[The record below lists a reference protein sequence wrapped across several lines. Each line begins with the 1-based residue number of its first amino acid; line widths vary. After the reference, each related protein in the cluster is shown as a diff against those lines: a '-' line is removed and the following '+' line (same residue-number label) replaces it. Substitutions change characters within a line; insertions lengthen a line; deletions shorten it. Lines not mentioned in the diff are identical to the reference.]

1 MMTGILQDLRYAVR
15 QLRKSPGFT
24 AIAVITLALGI
35 GANTAIFSV
44 VNGVLLRPLAFRE
57 PNRLVHVWHVPPAK
71 SFPGMAT
78 FAVSAAN
85 YLDWKSQNQV
95 FENMAI
101 YTYHSFTLTGGE
113 KPEQVDAGAVS
124 SGFFETLGV
133 QPMLGRV
140 FSPQE
145 DQPGRSNVVVLSHR
159 FWQDHFGSNADIVG
173 HNINIDGQSFVVAGV
188 MPPSFRYPDVAQVW
202 TPMAWTDK
210 DRAVRG
216 EHHYAVVARLKSS
229 INLQQAQAAM
239 NTISSR
245 LEQLYPDDNRGWGAV
260 VVPLHD
266 DLVSDVRPALLVLL
280 GAVAFVLLIASVN
293 VANLAL
299 AKTLSRRKE
308 IAIRTALGASSVRV
322 LRQVLAETVLL
333 ALVGGAIGLTYAHF
347 GVRLIMAF
355 LADKLPRSM
364 EVRLDLR
371 VLGFAALISILTG
384 ILAGVLPALRL
395 TRADV
400 NQALKQGLGRTDSDS
415 GGHRTRSV
423 LVVAEVALSLV
434 LLIGAGLM
442 IRSFQQLQGVN
453 PGFESHGVLTMTTA
467 ISRAKFPV
475 PAQQIRFFE
484 QVLQRVR
491 TLPGVESAGV
501 IDDIPLNGN
510 GSHQPIAIEGRPVV
524 AMSEQP
530 EVDVRL
536 ISSGYM
542 SAMRIP
548 IVRGRDFA
556 DTDVAGRPAAILI
569 SASMA
574 QHYWPGED
582 PIGKRLTLTFFP
594 DAVRQVVGVVGDV
607 KLDGLDQARPSTI
620 VYMPLDQA
628 SAPVT
633 GGWNSFPMTLVV
645 RSASNPTG
653 LISAVANAVHE
664 VDREIPVRD
673 IFTMDDLV
681 TNSMSQPR
689 LNMLLL
695 GAFAGLALLLAAI
708 GIYSV
713 LSYSVK
719 RRVQE
724 IGIRLALG
732 ARMRDVLRMVIV
744 EGMKPTLLGV
754 VIGTAGALA
763 IGHVLSS
770 LIYGVKP
777 TDPITFLSVAVL
789 LGAIALL
796 ASIIPAYRAA
806 KVDPMMALRFE

>member
-1 MMTGILQDLRYAVR
+1 MTGLIQDLRYAIR

-24 AIAVITLALGI
+24 AIAVVTLALGI

-44 VNGVLLRPLAFRE
+44 VNGALLRPLAFRE
-57 PNRLVHVWHVPPAK
+57 PDRLVHVWHVPPAK
-71 SFPGMAT
+71 SFPGMTT

-85 YLDWKSQNQV
+85 YLDWQSQNQV

-101 YTYHSFTLTGGE
+101 YTYHGFTLTGGE
-113 KPEQVDAGAVS
+113 KPEQVDASAVS
-124 SGFFETLGV
+124 SNFFETLGV
-133 QPMLGRV
+133 QPMLGHV

-145 DQPGRSNVVVLSHR
+145 DQPGRSNVVVLSFR
-159 FWQDHFGSNADIVG
+159 FWQEHFGSNVEIVG
-173 HNINIDGQSFVVAGV
+173 HSINIDGQSFLVAGV
-188 MPPSFRYPDVAQVW
+188 MPRSFRYPDFAQVW

-210 DRAVRG
+210 ERAVRG
-216 EHHYAVVARLKSS
+216 EHHYSVVARLKSGVA
-229 INLQQAQAAM
+229 LKQAQAAM

-245 LEQLYPDDNRGWGAV
+245 LEQLYPDDDRGWGAV
-260 VVPLHD
+260 VVPLHY

-280 GAVAFVLLIASVN
+280 GAVAFVLLIACVN

-308 IAIRTALGASSVRV
+308 IAIRTALGASSARV
-322 LRQVLAETVLL
+322 LRQILAETVLL
-333 ALVGGAIGLTYAHF
+333 ALAGGAIGSTYAQF

-355 LADKLPRSM
+355 LGDKLPRS
-364 EVRLDLR
+364 VDVGLDVR
-371 VLGFAALISILTG
+371 VLGFTAIISILTG
-384 ILAGVLPALRL
+384 IMAGVLPALRL
-395 TRADV
+395 TRGDV
-400 NQALKQGLGRTDSDS
+400 NRALKEGLGRTDSDS

-442 IRSFQQLQGVN
+442 IRSFQQLHDVN
-453 PGFESHGVLTMTTA
+453 PGFETHGVLTMTA
-467 ISRAKFPV
+467 AVSRAKFPL
-475 PAQQIRFFE
+475 PTQQISFFE
-484 QVLQRVR
+484 RVLQRVR

-536 ISSGYM
+536 ISPGYM
-542 SAMRIP
+542 RAMRIP
-548 IVRGRDFA
+548 IVRGRDFG
-556 DTDVAGRPAAILI
+556 DTDIAGRPAAILI
-569 SASMA
+569 SESMA
-574 QHYWPGED
+574 QHFWPGED

-594 DAVRQVVGVVGDV
+594 DVVREVVGVVGDV

-620 VYMPLDQA
+620 LYMPLGQA
-628 SAPVT
+628 SAPLT

-645 RSASNPTG
+645 RTATNPKG
-653 LISAVANAVHE
+653 IVSAVANAVHE

-673 IFTMDDLV
+673 ILTMDELI
-681 TNSMSQPR
+681 TNSISQQR
-689 LNMLLL
+689 FNMLLL

-732 ARMRDVLRMVIV
+732 ARVGDVLRMVV
-744 EGMKPTLLGV
+744 FDSMKPTLLGV
-754 VIGTAGALA
+754 AIGTVGALA
-763 IGHVLSS
+763 MGQVLPS

-777 TDPITFLSVAVL
+777 SDPVTFLVVVFL
-789 LGAIALL
+789 LTATALA
-796 ASIIPAYRAA
+796 ASIIPAYRAT
-806 KVDPMMALRFE
+806 KVDPMAALRYE

>member
-1 MMTGILQDLRYAVR
+1 MMTGILQDLRYALR
-15 QLRKSPGFT
+15 QLRKSLGFT

-44 VNGVLLRPLAFRE
+44 VNGALLRPLAFKE
-57 PNRLVHVWHVPPAK
+57 PDGLVHVWHVPPAK
-71 SFPGMAT
+71 SFPGMST

-101 YTYHSFTLTGGE
+101 YSHHGFTLTGGE
-113 KPEQVDAGAVS
+113 KPEQVDACAVS

-145 DQPGRSNVVVLSHR
+145 DQAGRSNVVVFSHR
-159 FWQDHFGSNADIVG
+159 FWQEHFGSNADIVG
-173 HNINIDGQSFVVAGV
+173 RNVNIDGQSFLVAGV
-188 MPPSFRYPDVAQVW
+188 MPASFRYPDFAQVW

-210 DRAVRG
+210 ERAVRG
-216 EHHYAVVARLKSS
+216 EHHYGVVARLKSGVA
-229 INLQQAQAAM
+229 LKQAQAAM

-245 LEQLYPDDNRGWGAV
+245 LEQLYPDDNKGWGAV

-280 GAVAFVLLIASVN
+280 GAVAFVLLIACVN

-308 IAIRTALGASSVRV
+308 IAIRTALGASSARV
-322 LRQVLAETVLL
+322 LRQILAETVLL
-333 ALVGGAIGLTYAHF
+333 ALAGGAIGLSYAHF

-355 LADKLPRSM
+355 LADKLPRSI
-364 EVRLDLR
+364 EVGLDLR
-371 VLGFAALISILTG
+371 VLGFTALISVLTG
-384 ILAGVLPALRL
+384 VIAGVLPALRL

-400 NQALKQGLGRTDSDS
+400 SQSLKQGLGRTDSDS
-415 GGHRTRSV
+415 GGHRTRSI

-442 IRSFQQLQGVN
+442 IRSFQQLHGVN
-453 PGFESHGVLTMTTA
+453 PGFESHGVLTMTA
-467 ISRAKFPV
+467 AVSRAKFPL
-475 PAQQIRFFE
+475 PAQQISFFE

-491 TLPGVESAGV
+491 TLPGVQSAGV

-574 QHYWPGED
+574 QHFWPGED
-582 PIGKRLTLTFFP
+582 PIGKRLTLTFLP
-594 DAVRQVVGVVGDV
+594 DAVREVVGVVGDV
-607 KLDGLDQARPSTI
+607 KVDGLDQARPSTTL
-620 VYMPLDQA
+620 YMPLGQV
-628 SAPVT
+628 SVPPR

-645 RSASNPTG
+645 RSAANPAG
-653 LISAVANAVHE
+653 IVSAVANAVHE
-664 VDREIPVRD
+664 VDRDIPVRD

-681 TNSMSQPR
+681 TNSMSQQR
-689 LNMLLL
+689 FNMLLL
-695 GAFAGLALLLAAI
+695 GSFAGLALLLAAI

-732 ARMRDVLRMVIV
+732 ARIGDVLRMVIV

-754 VIGTAGALA
+754 VIGTAGSLA
-763 IGHVLSS
+763 MGHVLSS
-770 LIYGVKP
+770 LIYGVKA
-777 TDPITFLSVAVL
+777 TDPITFLVVAVL
-789 LGAIALL
+789 LGAIALF
-796 ASIIPAYRAA
+796 ASVIPAYRAA
-806 KVDPMMALRFE
+806 KVDPMVALRYE

>member
-1 MMTGILQDLRYAVR
+1 MNGIFQDLRYALR
-15 QLRKSPGFT
+15 QTRKSPGFT

-44 VNGVLLRPLAFRE
+44 VNGALLRPLAFRE
-57 PNRLVHVWHVPPAK
+57 PDRLVHVWHVPPAK
-71 SFPGMAT
+71 SFPGMTT

-85 YLDWKSQNQV
+85 YLDWKSQNPV

-101 YTYHSFTLTGGE
+101 YTYHGFTLTGGE

-124 SGFFETLGV
+124 SSFFETLGV
-133 QPMLGRV
+133 QPLLGRV

-145 DQPGRSNVVVLSHR
+145 DQPGRANVVVFSHR
-159 FWQDHFGSNADIVG
+159 FWQQHFGSNADIVG
-173 HNINIDGQSFVVAGV
+173 HNINIDGQSFLVAGV
-188 MPPSFRYPDVAQVW
+188 MPPSFRYPDFAQVW
-202 TPMAWTDK
+202 TPMAWTNEE
-210 DRAVRG
+210 RAVRG
-216 EHHYAVVARLKSS
+216 EHHYSVVARLRAGVALK
-229 INLQQAQAAM
+229 QAQAAM
-239 NTISSR
+239 NTISGR
-245 LEQLYPDDNRGWGAV
+245 LEQLYPDDDRGWGAV

-280 GAVAFVLLIASVN
+280 GAVAFVLLIACVN

-308 IAIRTALGASSVRV
+308 IAIRTALGASSARV
-322 LRQVLAETVLL
+322 LRQILAETVLL
-333 ALVGGAIGLTYAHF
+333 ALVGGAIGLTYAHS

-355 LADKLPRSM
+355 LADKLPRSV
-364 EVRLDLR
+364 EVGLDLR
-371 VLGFAALISILTG
+371 VLGFTALISILTG
-384 ILAGVLPALRL
+384 IIAGVLPALRL

-400 NQALKQGLGRTDSDS
+400 SQALKQGLGRTDSDS

-442 IRSFQQLQGVN
+442 IRSFQQLHGVN
-453 PGFESHGVLTMTTA
+453 PGFESHGVLTMTA
-467 ISRAKFPV
+467 AVSRAKFPS
-475 PAQQIRFFE
+475 PAQQIGFFD

-491 TLPGVESAGV
+491 GLPGVESAGV

-524 AMSEQP
+524 AMSDQP

-536 ISSGYM
+536 ISPGYM

-548 IVRGRDFA
+548 IVRGRDFS
-556 DTDVAGRPAAILI
+556 DMDVAGRPAAILL

-594 DAVRQVVGVVGDV
+594 DVVREVVGVVGDV

-620 VYMPLDQA
+620 LYMPLDQA
-628 SAPVT
+628 STPAT

-645 RSASNPTG
+645 RSTTNPTG
-653 LISAVANAVHE
+653 IVSAVANAVHE

-673 IFTMDDLV
+673 ILTMDDLV
-681 TNSMSQPR
+681 TNSMSQQR
-689 LNMLLL
+689 FNMLLL
-695 GAFAGLALLLAAI
+695 GAFAGLAMLLAAI

-732 ARMRDVLRMVIV
+732 ARIGDVLRMVIV

-754 VIGTAGALA
+754 VIGTVGALA
-763 IGHVLSS
+763 MGHVLSS

-777 TDPITFLSVAVL
+777 TDPVTFLAVAVL
-789 LGAIALL
+789 LGAIALF

-806 KVDPMMALRFE
+806 KVDPMVALRYE